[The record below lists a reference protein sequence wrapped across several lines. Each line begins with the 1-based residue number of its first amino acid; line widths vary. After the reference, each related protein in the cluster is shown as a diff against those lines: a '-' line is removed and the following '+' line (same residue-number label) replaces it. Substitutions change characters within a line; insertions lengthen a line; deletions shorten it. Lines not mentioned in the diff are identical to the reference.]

1 MFRNKV
7 RLLYPNQNKARKK
20 KDNSPILIK
29 YLQKNK
35 EKSGK
40 KIKRIEK
47 KRKKRRKKGLI

>member
-20 KDNSPILIK
+20 KGQFTYLNKVPI
-29 YLQKNK
+29 KNK

-40 KIKRIEK
+40 NKENWK
-47 KRKKRRKKGLI
+47 KDKKRRKKGLI

>member
-20 KDNSPILIK
+20 KGQFT
-29 YLQKNK
+29 YLNKVPTKKNK

-40 KIKRIEK
+40 KNKEN
-47 KRKKRRKKGLI
+47 